1 MNNSSKKLT
10 TVQLEENLLQQF
22 KFTCVKY
29 KFSFQ
34 KLASRAIFLY
44 ITDKEFRD
52 KIHDQTNTLVK

>member
-1 MNNSSKKLT
+1 MSNGSKKLT
-10 TVQLEENLLQQF
+10 TVQLEEDLLQQF

-44 ITDKEFRD
+44 ITDKQFRD
-52 KIHDQTNTLVK
+52 LIHQQTDTKVK

>member
-1 MNNSSKKLT
+1 MSNGSKKLT
-10 TVQLEENLLQQF
+10 TVQLEEDLLQQF

-52 KIHDQTNTLVK
+52 IIHQQTDTKVK

>member
-1 MNNSSKKLT
+1 MSNGSKKLT
-10 TVQLEENLLQQF
+10 TVQLEKDLLQQF

-44 ITDKEFRD
+44 ITDKQFRD
-52 KIHDQTNTLVK
+52 KIHDQTDTKVK

>member
-1 MNNSSKKLT
+1 MSNGSKKLT
-10 TVQLEENLLQQF
+10 TVQLEEDLLQQF

-44 ITDKEFRD
+44 ITDKEFREL
-52 KIHDQTNTLVK
+52 IHQQTDTKVK

>member
-1 MNNSSKKLT
+1 MSNGSKKLT
-10 TVQLEENLLQQF
+10 TVQLEEDLLQHF

-44 ITDKEFRD
+44 ITDK
-52 KIHDQTNTLVK
+52 

>member
-1 MNNSSKKLT
+1 MSNGSKKLT
-10 TVQLEENLLQQF
+10 TVQLEEDLLQQF

-44 ITDKEFRD
+44 ITDKGFRD
-52 KIHDQTNTLVK
+52 VIHQQTDTKVK

>member
-1 MNNSSKKLT
+1 MNNGSKKLT

>member
-1 MNNSSKKLT
+1 MSNGPKKLT
-10 TVQLEENLLQQF
+10 TVQLEEDLLQQF

-52 KIHDQTNTLVK
+52 LIHQQTDTKVK

>member
-1 MNNSSKKLT
+1 MSNGSKKLT
-10 TVQLEENLLQQF
+10 TVQLEEDLLQQF

-52 KIHDQTNTLVK
+52 VIHQQTDTKVK

>member
-1 MNNSSKKLT
+1 MSNGSKKLT
-10 TVQLEENLLQQF
+10 TVQLEEDLLQHF

-44 ITDKEFRD
+44 ITDKQFRD
-52 KIHDQTNTLVK
+52 KIHEQTDTKVK